1 MIKIENSREFQNIV
15 DNLKDGK
22 FSEALEKTKQI
33 SKIYSNENIVSKLFA
48 SIYFNLGQW
57 ENSIKYFKKTLLF
70 EKEKFKTYTNLGVAL
85 FKLGKINDSIN
96 AFKDSI
102 KDNKN
107 FFLAHNNI
115 GISYLEIG
123 KLDEAINHF
132 VISLKLNHNDRNA
145 KSNIINIFNIKKPKN
160 ISHPLIELNNKIR
173 NIRYDKEIDSIFT
186 DQKIKIILEKANEF
200 LNKFDEK
207 LFSNETQIF
216 RKNSNNL
223 NCNRHFK
230 VFNEFKIIPKF
241 CFSCFKV
248 QINVKNVAD
257 LIKLH
262 FLFDKLKLKKNNTRK
277 CMIEIR
283 KEIKGN
289 YKGYIYCNGVNE
301 AEIIMEDIQ
310 NKLINQKIVNFKITI
325 KHGCS
330 EFYVPYPQFEK
341 VSFNNEEVM
350 KYKEEWTDKE
360 DYIDSLEPQRLKID
374 KKIYFQSLNGINL
387 SDILVINNWI
397 DYAETIGDY
406 SYKKLLK
413 KKIQSSRIND
423 LLKNQLKFRQE
434 EILN

>member
-1 MIKIENSREFQNIV
+1 MIKIENSKEFQNIV
-15 DNLKDGK
+15 ESLKERK
-22 FSEALEKTKQI
+22 FNKALEKTKQI
-33 SKIYSNENIVSKLFA
+33 SKIYSNENIISKLFA

-102 KDNKN
+102 KDNKK

-132 VISLKLNHNDRNA
+132 VISLNLNHNDQSA
-145 KSNIINIFNIKKPKN
+145 KNNLINIFNIKKPKN
-160 ISHPLIELNNKIR
+160 INHPLIELNNKIR
-173 NIRYDKEIDSIFT
+173 NIKYDNKIDSILT

-216 RKNSNNL
+216 RKNSYNL

-230 VFNEFKIIPKF
+230 VFNEFKVIPKF

-248 QINVKNVAD
+248 QINVNNVAD

-262 FLFDKLKLKKNNTRK
+262 FIFDKLKLKNNNTRK
-277 CMIEIR
+277 CMVEIR

-289 YKGYIYCNGVNE
+289 YKGYIYCNEIKE
-301 AEIIMEDIQ
+301 ADIIMKDIK
-310 NKLINQKIVNFKITI
+310 NKLINQKIIDFKITI

-330 EFYVPYPQFEK
+330 EFYATHPKFKK
-341 VSFNNEEVM
+341 VSFNNQEVM
-350 KYKEEWTDKE
+350 GYKQEWKDKE
-360 DYIDSLEPQRLKID
+360 NLIDSREPQRLKID

-387 SDILVINNWI
+387 SDILIINNWI
-397 DYAETIGDY
+397 DYAETIGDN

-413 KKIQSSRIND
+413 KKIQSNRINN

-434 EILN
+434 EIFN

>member
-1 MIKIENSREFQNIV
+1 MIKIENSKEFQNIV
-15 DNLKDGK
+15 DNLKERK
-22 FSEALEKTKQI
+22 FNEALEKTKQI
-33 SKIYSNENIVSKLFA
+33 SKIYSNENIISKLFA

-57 ENSIKYFKKTLLF
+57 ENSIKYYKKILLF

-102 KDNKN
+102 KDNRN
-107 FFLAHNNI
+107 FFLSHSNI

-132 VISLKLNHNDRNA
+132 VISLNLNHNDMSA
-145 KSNIINIFNIKKPKN
+145 KNNLINIFNIKKPKN
-160 ISHPLIELNNKIR
+160 IDHPLIELNNKIR
-173 NIRYDKEIDSIFT
+173 NIKYKNQIDAILT
-186 DQKIKIILEKANEF
+186 DQKIKIILEEANEF
-200 LNKFDEK
+200 LSKFDEK
-207 LFSNETQIF
+207 LFSNEIQIF

-230 VFNEFKIIPKF
+230 IFNKFKIIPKF

-289 YKGYIYCNGVNE
+289 YKGYVYCNGVKE
-301 AEIIMEDIQ
+301 AEIIMENIK
-310 NKLINQKIVNFKITI
+310 NKLINQKIADFKITI

-330 EFYVPYPQFEK
+330 EFYVPHPKFEK
-341 VSFNNEEVM
+341 VSYNNKDEM
-350 KYKEEWTDKE
+350 KYNEEWTDKE
-360 DYIDSLEPQRLKID
+360 YLIDSLEPKRLKID

-387 SDILVINNWI
+387 SDILIINNWI

-413 KKIQSSRIND
+413 RKNQGSRIKN
-423 LLKNQLKFRQE
+423 LLKNQLKFRQK
-434 EILN
+434 EIFN

>member
-1 MIKIENSREFQNIV
+1 
-15 DNLKDGK
+15 
-22 FSEALEKTKQI
+22 
-33 SKIYSNENIVSKLFA
+33 
-48 SIYFNLGQW
+48 
-57 ENSIKYFKKTLLF
+57 
-70 EKEKFKTYTNLGVAL
+70 
-85 FKLGKINDSIN
+85 
-96 AFKDSI
+96 
-102 KDNKN
+102 
-107 FFLAHNNI
+107 
-115 GISYLEIG
+115 
-123 KLDEAINHF
+123 
-132 VISLKLNHNDRNA
+132 
-145 KSNIINIFNIKKPKN
+145 
-160 ISHPLIELNNKIR
+160 
-173 NIRYDKEIDSIFT
+173 
-186 DQKIKIILEKANEF
+186 
-200 LNKFDEK
+200 
-207 LFSNETQIF
+207 
-216 RKNSNNL
+216 
-223 NCNRHFK
+223 
-230 VFNEFKIIPKF
+230 
-241 CFSCFKV
+241 
-248 QINVKNVAD
+248 
-257 LIKLH
+257 
-262 FLFDKLKLKKNNTRK
+262 
-277 CMIEIR
+277 MIEIR

-310 NKLINQKIVNFKITI
+310 NKLINQKIVDFKITI

-423 LLKNQLKFRQE
+423 LLKNQLKFRQK

>member
-145 KSNIINIFNIKKPKN
+145 KNNIINIFNIKKPKN

-173 NIRYDKEIDSIFT
+173 NIKYDKEIDSIFT
-186 DQKIKIILEKANEF
+186 NQKIKIILEKANEF

-262 FLFDKLKLKKNNTRK
+262 FLFDKLELKKNNTRK

>member
-173 NIRYDKEIDSIFT
+173 NIKYDKEIDSIFT
-186 DQKIKIILEKANEF
+186 NQKIKIILEKANEF

-310 NKLINQKIVNFKITI
+310 NKLINQKIVDFKITI